1 MEVVKKSVKKFESII
16 VIALL
21 GMMVLVVFLSTIELA
36 VILVEQL
43 LSPPLLLLE
52 IDELLKIFGFFLM
65 ILIGLELVETLKV
78 YISEEIVHVE
88 FVFLVAII
96 AVSRKVIVLDIKNLD
111 PLTLIGLASIILAL
125 SGGFYLLKKTLGIN
139 QKQLPSDK

>member
-1 MEVVKKSVKKFESII
+1 MEFFKNAAKKFEHFI

-52 IDELLKIFGFFLM
+52 IHELLKIFGFFLM

-96 AVSRKVIVLDIKNLD
+96 AVARKVIVLDIKNLD

-125 SGGFYLLKKTLGIN
+125 SGGFYLLKKALRL
-139 QKQLPSDK
+139 KRE

>member
-1 MEVVKKSVKKFESII
+1 MEVVKNAVKKFEHII

-36 VILVEQL
+36 VILVKHL

-52 IDELLKIFGFFLM
+52 IHELLKIFGFFLM

-96 AVSRKVIVLDIKNLD
+96 AVTRKVIVLDIKNLD

-125 SGGFYLLKKTLGIN
+125 SAGFFLVKKALRLDR
-139 QKQLPSDK
+139 K

>member
-1 MEVVKKSVKKFESII
+1 MEVVKNAVKKFEYII

-21 GMMVLVVFLSTIELA
+21 GMMVLVVFLSTIELG
-36 VILVEQL
+36 VLLVEQL

-52 IDELLKIFGFFLM
+52 IHELLKIFGFFLM

-96 AVSRKVIVLDIKNLD
+96 AVARKVIVLDIKNLD

-125 SGGFYLLKKTLGIN
+125 SGGFYLLKRALGID
-139 QKQLPSDK
+139 QK

>member
-1 MEVVKKSVKKFESII
+1 MEVVKNAVKKFEYII

-36 VILVEQL
+36 VILVEHL

-52 IDELLKIFGFFLM
+52 IHELLKIFGFFLM

-96 AVSRKVIVLDIKNLD
+96 AVARKV
-111 PLTLIGLASIILAL
+111 
-125 SGGFYLLKKTLGIN
+125 
-139 QKQLPSDK
+139 

>member
-1 MEVVKKSVKKFESII
+1 MEVVKKSVKKFENII

-21 GMMVLVVFLSTIELA
+21 GMMVLVVFLSTIELG
-36 VILVEQL
+36 VLLVEQL

-52 IDELLKIFGFFLM
+52 IHELLKIFGFFLM

-96 AVSRKVIVLDIKNLD
+96 AVARKVIVLDIKNLD

-125 SGGFYLLKKTLGIN
+125 SGGFYLLKKALGIN
-139 QKQLPSDK
+139 QK

>member
-1 MEVVKKSVKKFESII
+1 MEVVKNAVKKFENII

-43 LSPPLLLLE
+43 RSPPLLLLE

-96 AVSRKVIVLDIKNLD
+96 AVTRKVIILDIKNLD

-125 SGGFYLLKKTLGIN
+125 SGGFYLLKKALRID
-139 QKQLPSDK
+139 QK

>member
-1 MEVVKKSVKKFESII
+1 MEVVKNVVKKFEHII

-36 VILVEQL
+36 VILVEHL

-52 IDELLKIFGFFLM
+52 IHELLKIFGFFLM

-96 AVSRKVIVLDIKNLD
+96 AVARKVIVLDIKNLD

-125 SGGFYLLKKTLGIN
+125 SGGFYLLKKALRL
-139 QKQLPSDK
+139 KRE

>member
-1 MEVVKKSVKKFESII
+1 MELVKKSVKKFENII

-36 VILVEQL
+36 VILVEHL

-52 IDELLKIFGFFLM
+52 IAELLKIFGFFLM

-78 YISEEIVHVE
+78 YISEEVVHVE

-96 AVSRKVIVLDIKNLD
+96 AVTRKVIVLDIKTLD

-125 SGGFYLLKKTLGIN
+125 SAGFFLLKKALR
-139 QKQLPSDK
+139 LDRE

>member
-1 MEVVKKSVKKFESII
+1 METFAKKSVKKFENSI

-21 GMMVLVVFLSTIELA
+21 GMMVLVVFFSTIELA
-36 VILVEQL
+36 VILVDQL

-52 IDELLKIFGFFLM
+52 IHELLTIFGFFLM

-96 AVSRKVIVLDIKNLD
+96 AVARKFIVLDIKNLD

-125 SGGFYLLKKTLGIN
+125 SGGFYLLKKALGL
-139 QKQLPSDK
+139 KRK

>member
-1 MEVVKKSVKKFESII
+1 MEVVKKSVKKFENII
-16 VIALL
+16 VIGLL

-36 VILVEQL
+36 VILVEHL
-43 LSPPLLLLE
+43 LSPPLFLLE
-52 IDELLKIFGFFLM
+52 IAELLKIFGFFLM

-96 AVSRKVIVLDIKNLD
+96 AVTRKVIVLDIKGLE

-125 SGGFYLLKKTLGIN
+125 SAGYYLLKKALAS
-139 QKQLPSDK
+139 KSDQ

>member
-1 MEVVKKSVKKFESII
+1 MEFVKKSVKKVEHII
-16 VIALL
+16 VVALL

-52 IDELLKIFGFFLM
+52 IHELLKIFGFFLL

-96 AVSRKVIVLDIKNLD
+96 AVTRKVIILDIKNLD

-125 SGGFYLLKKTLGIN
+125 SGGFYLLKKALRLD
-139 QKQLPSDK
+139 QK

>member
-1 MEVVKKSVKKFESII
+1 MEGFVKKSIKKFEHII

-21 GMMVLVVFLSTIELA
+21 GMMVLVVFLSTVELA
-36 VILVEQL
+36 VTLVEQL
-43 LSPPLLLLE
+43 LKPPLLLLE
-52 IDELLKIFGFFLM
+52 IDKLLKIFGFFLM

-78 YISEEIVHVE
+78 YTDEEIVHVE

-96 AVSRKVIVLDIKNLD
+96 AITRKVIILDIKTLD

-125 SGGFYLLKKTLGIN
+125 SGGFYLLKKALGID
-139 QKQLPSDK
+139 QK

>member
-1 MEVVKKSVKKFESII
+1 MEGFVKKSIKKFEHII

-21 GMMVLVVFLSTIELA
+21 GMMVLVVFLSTVELA
-36 VILVEQL
+36 VTLVEQL
-43 LSPPLLLLE
+43 LKPPILLLE
-52 IDELLKIFGFFLM
+52 IDKLLKIFGFFLM

-78 YISEEIVHVE
+78 YINEEIVHVE

-96 AVSRKVIVLDIKNLD
+96 AITRKVIILDIKTLD

-125 SGGFYLLKKTLGIN
+125 SGGFYLLKKALGID
-139 QKQLPSDK
+139 QK